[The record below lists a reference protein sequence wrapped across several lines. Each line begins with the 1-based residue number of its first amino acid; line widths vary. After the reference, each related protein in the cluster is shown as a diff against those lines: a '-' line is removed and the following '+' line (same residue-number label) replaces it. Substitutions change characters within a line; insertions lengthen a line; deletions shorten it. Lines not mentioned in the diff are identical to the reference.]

1 MRYKLMSASN
11 ALQTDKRFKCATDP
25 IGASMRYRR
34 MGASMRYKA
43 MGASMRYKLM
53 GASFALKPV

>member
-25 IGASMRYRR
+25 IGASMRYRL

-43 MGASMRYKLM
+43 MGASMR
-53 GASFALKPV
+53 

>member
-1 MRYKLMSASN
+1 MRYKLMSASD

-25 IGASMRYRR
+25 IGTSMRYRL

-43 MGASMRYKLM
+43 MGASVR
-53 GASFALKPV
+53 

>member
-25 IGASMRYRR
+25 IGASMRY
-34 MGASMRYKA
+34 KA